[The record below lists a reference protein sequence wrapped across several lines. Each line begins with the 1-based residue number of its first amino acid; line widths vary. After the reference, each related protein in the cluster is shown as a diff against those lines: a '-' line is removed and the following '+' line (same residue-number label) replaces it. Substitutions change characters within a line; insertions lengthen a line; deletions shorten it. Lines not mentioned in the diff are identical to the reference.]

1 MIFYKEAFKS
11 LRISAQLTQ
20 EDIAKKL
27 GVSKTAVSYWEREDR
42 PEKPRPTR
50 AYKLAEV
57 LGCSVVDFSD
67 LAPEKWLIE
76 KPEVSI
82 PDDIDFNRLLSIW
95 PKLTESMRSRLVS
108 TALELLEKSGHGTQ
122 PGGMGGDCPQ
132 SKAN

>member
-50 AYKLAEV
+50 AEV

-95 PKLTESMRSRLVS
+95 PKLTESMRSRVVS